1 MKGTHAPMFEILMY
15 LFENYMKDNVVLSA
29 DLSDVVVELEKVGF
43 YHEDIGLALDWLQ
56 GLIEIQE
63 LIQTGAAPT
72 QRSIRCFSFEE
83 SERLGP
89 EGMGF
94 LLYLEQINIL
104 DPATREIV
112 LDRLLALDVAQVDMG
127 RIKWVVL
134 ITLFNQ
140 PSKKAALSLLQEMV
154 LADTV
159 RVKH

>member
-1 MKGTHAPMFEILMY
+1 MFEILMY
-15 LFENYMKDNVVLSA
+15 LFENYMKDNIVLSV
-29 DLSDVVVELEKVGF
+29 DLSNVMVELEQVGF
-43 YHEDIGLALDWLQ
+43 YQEDIGLALDWLQ
-56 GLIEIQE
+56 GLLEMQE
-63 LIQTGAAPT
+63 WVETGAAPALH
-72 QRSIRCFSFEE
+72 SIRYFSYEE
-83 SERLGP
+83 RERLGT

-104 DPATREIV
+104 DPMTREIV

-140 PSKKAALSLLQEMV
+140 PNKKAALSLLQEMV
-154 LADTV
+154 LADAT